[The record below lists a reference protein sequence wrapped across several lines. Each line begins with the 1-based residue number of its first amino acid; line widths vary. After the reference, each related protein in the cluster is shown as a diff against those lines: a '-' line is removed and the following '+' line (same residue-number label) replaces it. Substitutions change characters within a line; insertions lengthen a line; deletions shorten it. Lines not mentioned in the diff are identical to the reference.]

1 LPTQVAKAGSGHLAP
16 SCEQRHTRRYRHR
29 AVDLTHL
36 RHEYESAGLDE
47 RDLDA
52 DPLAQFR
59 IWFAQA
65 EQAGLVEPHAMTL
78 STVDVAGRP
87 ASRYVLLRG
96 LDEAH
101 GFQFFTNLRS
111 AKAQELAGRP
121 AAALAFGWLGLN
133 RQVRVSGRVA
143 QLPDALSD
151 DYFAGRPRGSRIGA
165 WASPQS
171 EILPG
176 RDALDRLVTETEARF
191 AGVEDV
197 PRPPFWGGYGVRPE
211 TIEFWQGRRSRL
223 HDRLR
228 YRRGDDGAWV
238 VERLAP

>member
-1 LPTQVAKAGSGHLAP
+1 VPPEAAKAGSGHLAP

-29 AVDLTHL
+29 AVDLTRL

-47 RDLDA
+47 RDLDP
-52 DPLAQFR
+52 DPLEQFR
-59 IWFAQA
+59 TWFAEA
-65 EQAGLVEPHAMTL
+65 ERAGLVEPHAMTV
-78 STVDVAGRP
+78 STVDADGRP

-111 AKAQELAGRP
+111 AKARDLAEHP
-121 AAALAFGWLGLN
+121 VAALAFGWLGLN
-133 RQVRVSGRVA
+133 RQVRVSGRTA
-143 QLPDALSD
+143 ELPDALSD
-151 DYFAGRPRGSRIGA
+151 AYFAGRPRASRIGA

-171 EILPG
+171 EVLPG
-176 RDALDRLVTETEARF
+176 REALDELVAEAEARF

-211 TIEFWQGRRSRL
+211 TIVFWQGRRSRL

-228 YRRGDDGAWV
+228 YRRDRGDGWI
-238 VERLAP
+238 VERVAP